1 MTACRICPRQC
12 GAARSASAGDGVCGM
27 GSDAV
32 VARAA
37 LHMWEEPC
45 ISGARGSGAV
55 FFSGCNLRCVF
66 CQNTQI
72 SAERFGARVSAAEL
86 ADIFRRLT
94 AQGAHNINLVTPT
107 HFVPA
112 ILAALRLRHMAEAKA
127 VARGH
132 IDNQEITVLK
142 NLKERKEV

>member
-72 SAERFGARVSAAEL
+72 SAERFGARVSAADGAGRAQYQFGD
-86 ADIFRRLT
+86 ADAFCTR
-94 AQGAHNINLVTPT
+94 NIGGT
-107 HFVPA
+107 
-112 ILAALRLRHMAEAKA
+112 AALPAAGAGGVQLRR
-127 VARGH
+127 V
-132 IDNQEITVLK
+132 
-142 NLKERKEV
+142 